1 MGKRGSSKLIR
12 ENKTIDLYC
21 KRCRKSLHV
30 AYELTGDMESP
41 VLPNITMK
49 CTCCTRVMTFKN
61 YKERQIVERMKNNK
75 YYI

>member
-1 MGKRGSSKLIR
+1 MTR

-41 VLPNITMK
+41 VLLNITMK
-49 CTCCTRVMTFKN
+49 CTCCTRVVTFKN
-61 YKERQIVERMKNNK
+61 YKERQIVERMKNDK